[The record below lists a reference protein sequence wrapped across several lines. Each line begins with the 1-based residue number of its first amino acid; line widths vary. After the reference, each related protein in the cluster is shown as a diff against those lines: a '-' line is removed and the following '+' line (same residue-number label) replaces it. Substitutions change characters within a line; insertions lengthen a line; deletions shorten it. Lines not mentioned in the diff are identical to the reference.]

1 MICVLTLLYFAA
13 GIAVDMWAMG
23 VITFIL
29 LAGYPPFHDDGD
41 QRKLFDRIRRAEYS
55 FDEEYWG
62 SITKQAKDLIK
73 GLLTI
78 DPAKRLTADQAL
90 THPWVGLTADDLSR
104 INLDANLREL
114 KKFNANRKF
123 KAAAKAVIAINKL
136 NTMIGKGS
144 EKSATP
150 HTPGTPH
157 APAGMTA
164 NPAAQSR

>member
-1 MICVLTLLYFAA
+1 M
-13 GIAVDMWAMG
+13 DMWALG

-41 QRKLFDRIRRAEYS
+41 QAALFRRIKRAEYT
-55 FDEEYWG
+55 FDLEYW
-62 SITKQAKDLIK
+62 SDITNEAKDLIR

-90 THPWVGLTADDLSR
+90 THKWVGITEDDLSR

-123 KAAAKAVIAINKL
+123 KAAAKAVMAVNKL
-136 NTMIGKGS
+136 NHIMGKAHSGKGTS
-144 EKSATP
+144 PSALTP
-150 HTPGTPH
+150 
-157 APAGMTA
+157 
-164 NPAAQSR
+164 NPVAQK

>member
-1 MICVLTLLYFAA
+1 
-13 GIAVDMWAMG
+13 MWAMG

-104 INLDANLREL
+104 INLVPKFIEL
-114 KKFNANRKF
+114 NKLNPNRNF
-123 KAAAKAVIAINKL
+123 MAAAKALIAIKNF
-136 NTMIGKGS
+136 NNFIVNGS